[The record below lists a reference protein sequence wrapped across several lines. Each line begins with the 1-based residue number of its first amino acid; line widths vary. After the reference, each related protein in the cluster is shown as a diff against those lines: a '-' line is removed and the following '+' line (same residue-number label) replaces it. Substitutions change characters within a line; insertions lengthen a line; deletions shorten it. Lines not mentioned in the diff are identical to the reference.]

1 MGRDSIH
8 SKIDELL
15 GVLSIN
21 NSRLSLHSEGLSMLD
36 IDVLR
41 KQCIEL
47 YEQINKLALQPRAA
61 SKPSDTLVQVK
72 QPAKPIEK
80 ESAPEPP
87 KQEVVE
93 PTSVEVIPESPK
105 VEIPTQVVEPPMV
118 EIPVPVVP
126 EVVIPT
132 PEPISAPP
140 VVDET
145 KITSPPPQK
154 VSSNKPK
161 DEVKSHRYEDDEM
174 KSLFEKFSSKPIES
188 IAKAISVAKRFE
200 FQSNFF
206 DGEAKEYNTFMSL
219 LDGAHDREEAF
230 AIYHA
235 YKSKFKWD
243 NEDLKDELKALMY
256 RKFS

>member
-1 MGRDSIH
+1 MGRESIH

-15 GVLSIN
+15 DVLSIN

-47 YEQINKLALQPRAA
+47 YEQINKLALQPKTVPKLAEKLVEIKE
-61 SKPSDTLVQVK
+61 KPVEKEQE
-72 QPAKPIEK
+72 AKPFEEIVNK
-80 ESAPEPP
+80 EPEVVVPEPP
-87 KQEVVE
+87 IVDMPIEVKAPEVVE
-93 PTSVEVIPESPK
+93 PKTVSSVEKIVPKES
-105 VEIPTQVVEPPMV
+105 
-118 EIPVPVVP
+118 
-126 EVVIPT
+126 
-132 PEPISAPP
+132 EPISL
-140 VVDET
+140 
-145 KITSPPPQK
+145 
-154 VSSNKPK
+154 PK
-161 DEVKSHRYEDDEM
+161 DNVKAKDDTKSHRYENEEM
-174 KSLFEKFSSKPIES
+174 RSLFEKFSSKPIES
-188 IAKAISVAKRFE
+188 IAKSISVAKRFE

-219 LDGAHDREEAF
+219 LDGAYDREEAF

-256 RKFS
+256 RKFN

>member
-8 SKIDELL
+8 DKIDELL
-15 GVLSIN
+15 GLLSIN
-21 NSRLSLHSEGLSMLD
+21 NNRLSLHSESLSMLD

-47 YEQINKLALQPRAA
+47 YEHINKLALLPRQ
-61 SKPSDTLVQVK
+61 SRNLETV
-72 QPAKPIEK
+72 
-80 ESAPEPP
+80 SA
-87 KQEVVE
+87 
-93 PTSVEVIPESPK
+93 PK
-105 VEIPTQVVEPPMV
+105 VEIPVPPKVEEPQAKEEIKQTAEPP
-118 EIPVPVVP
+118 
-126 EVVIPT
+126 T
-132 PEPISAPP
+132 SAPAATEIIVEQEVGKVREVEKQELQP
-140 VVDET
+140 VNDPREIT
-145 KITSPPPQK
+145 KEYKEALAPSPTAK
-154 VSSNKPK
+154 TK
-161 DEVKSHRYEDDEM
+161 DKEKSHSREDAEM
-174 KSLFEKFSSKPIES
+174 LSLFEKFSSKPITS
-188 IAKAISVAKRFE
+188 IAKSISVAKRFE

-243 NEDLKDELKALMY
+243 NEELKDELKALMY